1 MLPPYDRI
9 SVFVS
14 VFISV
19 SVFVFVFVFVSEG
32 SLEESVRCPLF
43 NYVQAG
49 MRLPPN
55 DITSVFVSVFIS
67 VICIC
72 ICPRRLLGGVS
83 EMSSYV
89 QAG

>member
-14 VFISV
+14 LFISV
-19 SVFVFVFVFVSEG
+19 SVFVFVFVSEG

>member
-14 VFISV
+14 LFISV

-55 DITSVFVSVFIS
+55 DITSVFVSVSIS